1 MRERADA
8 YLPHTSASTFAA
20 SSRPGAA
27 SRLRRGAVVGH
38 NWRDLSESCGQGR
51 PLSEQRIDAVH
62 SQVRRPSNISHPTSF
77 PAAADVQR
85 HSGPARAWRPR
96 RASGWQIP
104 LLS

>member
-8 YLPHTSASTFAA
+8 YRPHTLASTFAA

-38 NWRDLSESCGQGR
+38 IGRDLSESCGQGR

-62 SQVRRPSNISHPTSF
+62 SQVRRPSNISHPTTF
-77 PAAADVQR
+77 
-85 HSGPARAWRPR
+85 RPVAEVR
-96 RASGWQIP
+96 
-104 LLS
+104 